1 MTRARPERIIR
12 RVLTAG
18 QTDHTEVHLWPKT
31 SVAHWQ
37 ITRDCTAWTAV
48 VLTLVQ
54 RLRRWLNV
62 KPTAVR
68 RLTFRGASS
77 PVFFPHTSPCTDP
90 RCDQSTRK
98 CRAFWS
104 VHGMIDAFR
113 RQWSLQPP
121 VDGQLSS
128 SEKYFRPRHKSSQK
142 TANVS
147 LMLGQGR
154 RSWPNIRSAL
164 G

>member
-1 MTRARPERIIR
+1 MTGARPERNVR

-18 QTDHTEVHLWPKT
+18 QTDHTEVRLWPRT
-31 SVAHWQ
+31 SVALWQ
-37 ITRDCTAWTAV
+37 ITRDCPGWTAV
-48 VLTLVQ
+48 GLTLV
-54 RLRRWLNV
+54 LRRWPNV
-62 KPTAVR
+62 KPTEVR
-68 RLTFRGASS
+68 HLTFRGVRSA
-77 PVFFPHTSPCTDP
+77 VFFPHTSPCTDP
-90 RCDQSTRK
+90 RHDQATRK

-128 SEKYFRPRHKSSQK
+128 SEKYFRPRHRTSLK

-154 RSWPNIRSAL
+154 RSWPNIKSAL